1 MKFNE
6 LLSYFKH
13 QLIVKYNLARHEL
26 NYNSKLTYKAPMSYL
41 KLITI
46 HVSITLFAQGLYV
59 KLPFAPNINISYF
72 HSNNLLSGLL
82 CSNINMK

>member
-26 NYNSKLTYKAPMSYL
+26 NYNSKLTCKAPMSYL
-41 KLITI
+41 KLYYNTRKYYIIRARLVCKITI
-46 HVSITLFAQGLYV
+46 C
-59 KLPFAPNINISYF
+59 P
-72 HSNNLLSGLL
+72 
-82 CSNINMK
+82 